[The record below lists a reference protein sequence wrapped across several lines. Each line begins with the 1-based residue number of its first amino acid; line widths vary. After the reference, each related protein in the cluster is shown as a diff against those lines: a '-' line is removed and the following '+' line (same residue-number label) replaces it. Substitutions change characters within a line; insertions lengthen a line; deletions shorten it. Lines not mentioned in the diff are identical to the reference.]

1 MDFFTRIAEH
11 TPQLNK
17 NDNELLSYCIR
28 NHTEIANLKVTELAD
43 RLFISPASVVRFCKK
58 LGFSG
63 YSDFKASL
71 RMDLFE
77 PEEMPRKSHPTD
89 FFRDIHKTIEMVPE
103 ETVERIVELIHCSR
117 RIELYAVG
125 SRNARLRTCKAAADH
140 RQGRLLLR

>member
-77 PEEMPRKSHPTD
+77 PEETPRKSHPTD
-89 FFRDIHKTIEMVPE
+89 FFGISTKP
-103 ETVERIVELIHCSR
+103 SR
-117 RIELYAVG
+117 WFR
-125 SRNARLRTCKAAADH
+125 RRP
-140 RQGRLLLR
+140 

>member
-43 RLFISPASVVRFCKK
+43 RVFSSPASVVRFCKK

-77 PEEMPRKSHPTD
+77 PEETPREGKVKST
-89 FFRDIHKTIEMVPE
+89 
-103 ETVERIVELIHCSR
+103 SNR
-117 RIELYAVG
+117 RVKQFLKPCAYKRSEQRKL
-125 SRNARLRTCKAAADH
+125 
-140 RQGRLLLR
+140 

>member
-17 NDNELLSYCIR
+17 NDNEILSYCIR

-77 PEEMPRKSHPTD
+77 QHADEIFDEAENRLHVQK
-89 FFRDIHKTIEMVPE
+89 
-103 ETVERIVELIHCSR
+103 
-117 RIELYAVG
+117 AVL
-125 SRNARLRTCKAAADH
+125 AI
-140 RQGRLLLR
+140 LLAGK